1 MQELRRLDDWRARLA
16 AEMDR
21 QRRDPFAWGKHD
33 CAIGFAAGIVE
44 ALTGVDMAR
53 GYRGKYAS
61 PRGALKLLKDDG
73 ADTLG
78 DFAAKF
84 LPEGEPVFA
93 QLGDIGIVASDGPV
107 GEAFCMVD
115 VSRLVV
121 MTDNGHGS
129 HPRYEYVDGHLK
141 DNLLRAF
148 QVGQRDRE

>member
-61 PRGALKLLKDDG
+61 PRGALKLLKDEG
-73 ADTLG
+73 ADSLSAFVAARLPG
-78 DFAAKF
+78 VLPAFAN
-84 LPEGEPVFA
+84 V
-93 QLGDIGIVASDGPV
+93 GDIGVVASDGPLA
-107 GEAFCMVD
+107 EALCMID
-115 VSRLVV
+115 ASGLVV
-121 MTDNGHGS
+121 MTEQGHGRR
-129 HPRYEYVDGHLK
+129 PRGDLIT
-141 DNLLRAF
+141 AF
-148 QVGQRDRE
+148 KVG